1 MSREKEFE
9 SRVEGLKEEITSK
22 DILISKLKDDIVK
35 LEKSFKKEELKKHQ
49 KIESLEER
57 IENASIELANNKIRI
72 NDLLTDNQNQINE
85 FESIIESKENDIRD
99 TKKKLDKF
107 KQEKLNLLKIVQQ
120 LADLGNPSLEFTGT
134 IEDLEYD
141 YDNEEE
147 DYDNKT
153 CCQNANEFVNYDVN
167 EERVDTTDVEEYEE
181 GSTSLENISEAF
193 ETQEAD
199 ELI

>member
-1 MSREKEFE
+1 M
-9 SRVEGLKEEITSK
+9 KEEITSK

-134 IEDLEYD
+134 IEDLEYE
-141 YDNEEE
+141 YDNEGE
-147 DYDNKT
+147 DYDNKN

-167 EERVDTTDVEEYEE
+167 EERADTAYVEEYEE

-193 ETQEAD
+193 ESEEAD

>member
-1 MSREKEFE
+1 MSREKDFE
-9 SRVEGLKEEITSK
+9 SKVDGLKEEITSK
-22 DILISKLKDDIVK
+22 DILISKLRDDIVK

-72 NDLLTDNQNQINE
+72 NDLLTENQNQINE
-85 FESIIESKENDIRD
+85 FESIIESKENDIKD

-141 YDNEEE
+141 YNNEE
-147 DYDNKT
+147 DYDNKS
-153 CCQNANEFVNYDVN
+153 CCQNTNEFANYDVN
-167 EERVDTTDVEEYEE
+167 EERIDTTDVEEYEE
-181 GSTSLENISEAF
+181 GSTSVENISEVF
-193 ETQEAD
+193 ENEEAE
-199 ELI
+199 ELK